1 MSVSA
6 TLDEIHAMFRAENA
20 AMLDAAIQRME
31 GAIDAR
37 MTGYENRISKEVS
50 DLQRRAEQLELR
62 KKARADENNDPAVQE
77 AKRRRRSL
85 SVETGSDGMGST
97 ARSHASL
104 RRHDDEERHTVVFSG
119 FTAKSHKML
128 PIDYAKLQLLWWKG
142 GLMMFSL
149 DFPRIFT
156 KSVMDYAMLQLAVVG
171 KLAVHADVCDLGDR
185 VFTPNIRTS
194 VWSLALQMLGGGVM
208 DHGFYGGS
216 LLPNEMILVLSWV
229 SFGDCF
235 TVSNWYELH
244 GRWPY
249 GETDL
254 QDGLAERD

>member
-1 MSVSA
+1 MP
-6 TLDEIHAMFRAENA
+6 LCR
-20 AMLDAAIQRME
+20 
-31 GAIDAR
+31 
-37 MTGYENRISKEVS
+37 RI
-50 DLQRRAEQLELR
+50 L
-62 KKARADENNDPAVQE
+62 
-77 AKRRRRSL
+77 
-85 SVETGSDGMGST
+85 
-97 ARSHASL
+97 
-104 RRHDDEERHTVVFSG
+104 
-119 FTAKSHKML
+119 L
-128 PIDYAKLQLLWWKG
+128 PIDYAKLQLPVVERWADDVFAG
-142 GLMMFSL
+142 
-149 DFPRIFT
+149 FPENFHK
-156 KSVMDYAMLQLAVVG
+156 KSVMDYAMLQLAVVE

-208 DHGFYGGS
+208 DHGFCGGS